1 MNKVN
6 LQRYGTEPLEFAK
19 SKNAIELAA
28 EAEVSYAL
36 IKVCEVVELGDFD
49 ALLEKQAQFGRR
61 VTQKNKLKERTY
73 ERVVYARSS
82 SYNVQQGIA

>member
-1 MNKVN
+1 MAFLLQPLFFFLKPNKLINKVN
-6 LQRYGTEPLEFAK
+6 LQRYGTAPLEFAT

-49 ALLEKQAQFGRR
+49 ALLEKQAQFGIR
-61 VTQKNKLKERTY
+61 VTQKN
-73 ERVVYARSS
+73 
-82 SYNVQQGIA
+82 